1 MLGFIKKLFGTKY
14 DRDEAHYMPFVELT
28 KEEFLKLQNI
38 SNDELR
44 NKTFEFKERISEHLA
59 GIDEDIQTLKEQAK
73 TEENLFEKENL
84 FKELDEI
91 AKERDKHLEDILK
104 EILPEAFAVVKET
117 ARRFSSNETLSVTAT
132 DHDRNLAGNTKKNY
146 VSIDGNTATWKNSWM
161 AAGGEITW
169 NMVHYDVQLIG
180 GMVLHDGKIAEM
192 ATGEGKTLVAT
203 LPAYLNGLAGQGVH
217 VITVNDYLARRDC
230 EWVGPVFEFL
240 HLTVDCIDKYKPHSA
255 QRKAA
260 YDCDI
265 TYGTNNEFGFDYLR
279 DNMVRSSDEMV
290 QRKHHFCMIDEVDS
304 VLIDDAR
311 TPLIISGPVPK
322 GSEDQEYFELKP
334 KVEKLINAQ
343 KKIATD
349 FLAEAKKAFNDGDFG
364 YKEGDMGMALLRSYR
379 ALPKNRPLIK
389 FLSEEGVKVELQK
402 AENYYM
408 QEQSKNM
415 HIADEP
421 LLFTIDEKNRSV
433 ELTEKGVEF
442 LSRGESDP
450 TFFVMP
456 DITLE
461 MMEIE
466 DNEILVATE
475 KIEAKQKVSQDFA
488 VKSRRLHAVSQLL
501 KAFTLFERDEE
512 YVVIDNEVKIVD
524 EQTGRMMEG
533 RRYSDGLHQALE
545 AKENVKIG
553 DITQT
558 YATVTLQNYFR
569 MYHKL
574 AGMTGTAETEAGEFW
589 EIYKL
594 DVVVIPTNKPIS
606 RDDREDLVFKTERE
620 KFNAVINDIVG
631 LQEKGRPVLVGT
643 TSVDVSEKLSRMLR
657 MKGID
662 HNVLNAKQHQREADI
677 VAEAGKPGKVTIATN
692 MAGRGT
698 DIKISD
704 QVKQAGG
711 LAIIGTERHDSRRVD
726 RQLRG
731 RAGRQGDPGSS
742 QFYISLEDKLM
753 RLFQS
758 ERIAKLMDRM
768 GHQDGEV
775 IQHSMVT
782 KSIERAQKK
791 VEENNFGI
799 RKRLLEYDDV
809 MNIQREAIYKKRKN
823 ALSGERLSVDLN
835 NMFMSLTEDLVLGHK
850 QGGNFDTFKRDSVGI
865 IGFDPRIKPAQ
876 FEEADAEE
884 LVDVYQEQ
892 FLGFYDGKS
901 AAIADVLMPV
911 IKDVYENEGQRFKMI
926 AIPFTD
932 GRKNPLPIA
941 ANIKGA
947 VSSEGRSIINDIE
960 KAVSLALIDDSWK
973 EHLRSMDELKD
984 SVQSASFEQKD
995 PLVVYKME
1003 AYNLFEELV
1012 HKINEEVTSYLS
1024 KGTLVFKDGT
1034 TLEEAKQ
1041 RQTDFSK
1048 TNTNSAARSED
1059 AAARRAAEGVSRRR
1073 KPETFKREERKVGRN
1088 EPCPCGSGKK
1098 YKQCHG
1104 KRQAIK

>member
-1 MLGFIKKLFGTKY
+1 MFKFIKKLFGTKY
-14 DRDEAHYMPFVELT
+14 DRDEAHYMPYVDQT
-28 KEEFLKLQNI
+28 NEEFAKLQ
-38 SNDELR
+38 SLSHDELR
-44 NKTFEFKERISEHLA
+44 NKTLEFRARIKEHLA
-59 GIDEDIQTLKEQAK
+59 GIDEDIQSLKDQAK
-73 TEENLFEKENL
+73 TEENLYTKEDL
-84 FKELDEI
+84 FKQLDEI
-91 AKERDKHLEDILK
+91 AKERDKHLEDILR
-104 EILPEAFAVVKET
+104 ELLPEAFAVVKET
-117 ARRFSSNETLSVTAT
+117 ARRFSSNETITVTAT

-146 VSIDGNTATWKNSWM
+146 ITISNDQATWQNSWL

-203 LPAYLNGLAGQGVH
+203 LPAYLNGLSGLGVH

-230 EWVGPVFEFL
+230 EWVGPIFEFL
-240 HLTVDCIDKYKPHSA
+240 HLTVDCIDKYKPHSP
-255 QRKAA
+255 QRVKA
-260 YDCDI
+260 YNCDI

-279 DNMVRSSDEMV
+279 DNMVKSLDEMV
-290 QRKHHFCMIDEVDS
+290 QGKHHFCMIDEVDS

-322 GSEDQEYFELKP
+322 GSEDQEYAELKP
-334 KVEKLINAQ
+334 KVERLINAQ

-349 FLAEAKKAFNDGDFG
+349 YLTEAKKLFNSGEFG
-364 YKEGDMGMALLRSYR
+364 NGEGEMGLAILRSFR

-389 FLSEEGVKVELQK
+389 FLSQEGVKVELQN
-402 AENYYM
+402 ADNFYM

-421 LLFTIDEKNRSV
+421 LLFTIDEKNRNV
-433 ELTEKGVEF
+433 ELTERGVEF
-442 LSRGESDP
+442 LSKGESDP
-450 TFFVMP
+450 SFFVMP

-466 DNEILVATE
+466 DDEDLEIPQKVV
-475 KIEAKQKVSQDFA
+475 AKQKLSQDFA

-501 KAFTLFERDEE
+501 KAFTLFEKDEE
-512 YVVIDNEVKIVD
+512 YVVMDNEVKIVD

-545 AKENVKIG
+545 AKESVKIG

-574 AGMTGTAETEAGEFW
+574 AGMTGTAETEASELW

-594 DVVVIPTNKPIS
+594 DVVVIPTNRPIA
-606 RDDREDLVFKTERE
+606 RDDRQDLVYKTERE
-620 KFNAVINDIVG
+620 KFNAVIEDIGV
-631 LQEKGRPVLVGT
+631 LTSQGRPVLVGT
-643 TSVDVSEKLSRMLR
+643 TSVDISERLSRSLQL
-657 MKGID
+657 KGID

-704 QVKQAGG
+704 EVKRAGG

-768 GHQDGEV
+768 GHEEGEV
-775 IQHSMVT
+775 IQHSMVS

-835 NMFMSLTEDLVLGHK
+835 NMFLSLTENVAASHK
-850 QGGNFDTFKRDSVGI
+850 EGGNYDTFKMDSVGL
-865 IGFDPRIKPAQ
+865 IGFDPKITKEE
-876 FEEADAEE
+876 FEASDTDD
-884 LVDVYQEQ
+884 LVEMYQNEFVQ
-892 FLGFYDGKS
+892 YYDQKS
-901 AAIADVLMPV
+901 DDIATVLLPI
-911 IKDVYENEGQRFKMI
+911 IKDVHENQPRYKDI
-926 AIPFTD
+926 LTPFTD

-941 ANIKGA
+941 ANIKKA
-947 VSSEGRSIINDIE
+947 VESDGKTIVTDIE

-1003 AYNLFEELV
+1003 AYNLFENLV
-1012 HKINEEVTSYLS
+1012 NKVNEEVTSYLS
-1024 KGTLVFKDGT
+1024 KGTLIFSGGT
-1034 TLEEAKQ
+1034 TLAEAKQ

-1048 TNTNSAARSED
+1048 TNTNSSERSED
-1059 AAARRAAEGVSRRR
+1059 AAARRAAAGVSRRK
-1073 KPETFKREERKVGRN
+1073 KPTTFKREEKKVGRN

-1098 YKQCHG
+1098 FKRCHG
-1104 KRQAIK
+1104 RQVAS

>member
-1 MLGFIKKLFGTKY
+1 MFKFIKKLFGTKY
-14 DRDEAHYMPFVELT
+14 DRDEAHYMPFVDQT
-28 KEEFLKLQNI
+28 NEEFAKLQNL
-38 SNDELR
+38 SHDQLR
-44 NKTFEFKERISEHLA
+44 NKTLEFRGRIKEHLA
-59 GIDEDIQTLKEQAK
+59 GIDEDIQSLKDQAK
-73 TEENLFEKENL
+73 VEENLYEKESL
-84 FKELDEI
+84 FKQMDEI
-91 AKERDKHLEDILK
+91 AKERDKHLEDILR
-104 EILPEAFAVVKET
+104 ELLPEAFAVVKET
-117 ARRFSSNETLSVTAT
+117 ARRFSTNSSISVTAT
-132 DHDRNLAGNTKKNY
+132 DHDRNLAGNTKKGY
-146 VSIDGNTATWKNSWM
+146 ITIEGGQATWQNSWL

-169 NMVHYDVQLIG
+169 NMIHYDVQLIG

-203 LPAYLNGLAGQGVH
+203 LPAYLNGLSGLGVH
-217 VITVNDYLARRDC
+217 VITVNNYLARRDC
-230 EWVGPVFEFL
+230 EWVGPIFEFL
-240 HLTVDCIDKYKPHSA
+240 HLTVDCIDKYKPHSP
-255 QRKAA
+255 QRNAA

-279 DNMVRSSDEMV
+279 DNMVKSSAEMV
-290 QRKHHFCMIDEVDS
+290 QKKHHFCMIDEVDS

-322 GSEDQEYFELKP
+322 GSEDQEYAELKP
-334 KVEKLINAQ
+334 KVERLINAQ

-349 FLAEAKKAFNDGDFG
+349 YLSEAKKLFNAGEFG
-364 YKEGDMGMALLRSYR
+364 NDEGQVGIALLRSFR

-389 FLSEEGVKVELQK
+389 FLSQEGVKVELQN
-402 AENYYM
+402 AENFYM
-408 QEQSKNM
+408 QEQSKHM

-421 LLFTIDEKNRSV
+421 LLFTIDEKNRNV
-433 ELTEKGVEF
+433 ELTERGVEF
-442 LSRGESDP
+442 LSKGESDP
-450 TFFVMP
+450 AFFVMP

-466 DNEILVATE
+466 DAEDLETAQKV
-475 KIEAKQKVSQDFA
+475 EAKQKLSQDFA

-501 KAFTLFERDEE
+501 KAFTLFEKDEE
-512 YVVIDNEVKIVD
+512 YVVMDNEVKIVD

-545 AKENVKIG
+545 AKESVKIG

-574 AGMTGTAETEAGEFW
+574 GGMTGTAETEASELW

-594 DVVVIPTNKPIS
+594 DVVVIPTNRPIA
-606 RDDREDLVFKTERE
+606 RDDRQDLVYKTERE
-620 KFNAVINDIVG
+620 KFNAVINDVVE
-631 LQEKGRPVLVGT
+631 LTAQGRPVLVGT
-643 TSVDVSEKLSRMLR
+643 TSVDISEKLSRMLK

-662 HNVLNAKQHQREADI
+662 HNVLNAKQHQREADV

-704 QVKQAGG
+704 EVKRAGG

-758 ERIAKLMDRM
+758 ERIAKLMDKM
-768 GHQDGEV
+768 GHEEGEV
-775 IQHSMVT
+775 IQHSMVS

-809 MNIQREAIYKKRKN
+809 MNIQREAIYQKRKN

-835 NMFMSLTEDLVLGHK
+835 NMFLSLTENIVQSHK
-850 QGGNFDTFKRDSVGI
+850 AGGNYDTFKMDSVGL
-865 IGFDPRIKPAQ
+865 IGFDPKISKEQ
-876 FEEADAEE
+876 FEESGADD
-884 LVDVYQEQ
+884 LVDMYQDQ
-892 FLGFYDGKS
+892 FIQYYDTKS
-901 AAIADVLMPV
+901 DDIATVLLPI
-911 IKDVYENEGQRFKMI
+911 IKDVHENQPRYKDI
-926 AIPFTD
+926 LTPFTD

-941 ANIKGA
+941 ANIKDA
-947 VSSEGRSIINDIE
+947 VESNGKTIVTDIE

-1003 AYNLFEELV
+1003 AYNLFEGLV
-1012 HKINEEVTSYLS
+1012 NKVNEEVTSYLS
-1024 KGTLVFKDGT
+1024 KGTLIFSGGT
-1034 TLEEAKQ
+1034 TLAEAKQ

-1048 TNTNSAARSED
+1048 TNTNTTERSED
-1059 AAARRAAEGVSRRR
+1059 VAARRAAQGVSRRK

-1098 YKQCHG
+1098 FKRCHG
-1104 KRQAIK
+1104 RQVAS